1 MIEHTTTSAVNSPH
15 STRIALWSG
24 PRSPYGKAL
33 SAINAL
39 PDDLLLEIF
48 ARLSATE
55 LLLAGQVS
63 QRWRLLSGT
72 LRVHGRSMRGL
83 LSQWQSTS
91 ITSAIRCLA
100 GDHELWRR
108 LEQLNKKG
116 SEEALMVFHKLQKL
130 GTRQSSVPPSR
141 WCGGPRPAAVS

>member
-1 MIEHTTTSAVNSPH
+1 VKPVVPARQLLDNLVCRVAFDVTMIEHTTTSAVNSPQ
-15 STRIALWSG
+15 TRIALWSG

-83 LSQWQSTS
+83 L
-91 ITSAIRCLA
+91 
-100 GDHELWRR
+100 
-108 LEQLNKKG
+108 
-116 SEEALMVFHKLQKL
+116 
-130 GTRQSSVPPSR
+130 
-141 WCGGPRPAAVS
+141 